1 MQALLDPVY
10 TSIYDTRFL
19 TEEQKIHGV
28 LLLLRS
34 MRLSALNLVTKILGD
49 QPEYKSWK
57 LGLFKGKGFEFFFS
71 AMERDKLGMRV
82 MERKLQTD
90 GLTTT
95 VRVMEKACSYFVKS
109 SIRRPVS
116 WLSVLGCTRSRYDM
130 CFINKEIR
138 NSLLE
143 PGYFHECRETWYV
156 PIEGKHLFR

>member
-1 MQALLDPVY
+1 MQAPLDPVY

-34 MRLSALNLVTKILGD
+34 MRLSALDLVLKILGD

-95 VRVMEKACSYFVKS
+95 VKVMENEMKAAKKIMKM
-109 SIRRPVS
+109 SI
-116 WLSVLGCTRSRYDM
+116 
-130 CFINKEIR
+130 KEVTPEF
-138 NSLLE
+138 LYAFDLE
-143 PGYFHECRETWYV
+143 RDEV
-156 PIEGKHLFR
+156 P